1 MALSRVKVWGNE
13 ILYPTDLNAE
23 FQNII
28 DNASSLI
35 SPLSGSLDWDGYA
48 HTLDAA
54 GVTTAQSTAA
64 TGWSFT
70 PGSKSGTPSTTGGV
84 ANWVANTYTDTS
96 TAASGTATAWTGHSF
111 QRPTLAASNASVT
124 TTDAATVYIANAPL
138 AGSNETITN
147 AWSLWVDNG
156 NSRFDGNIQASGNAT
171 VTGDLAVAA
180 NLRGTAALGGHIQG
194 LTYANSAGDPTND
207 IDIAIG
213 MCTSADAAQ
222 ANRRT
227 LVLTSAL
234 TKQLDASWAVG
245 TSAGGLDTGVIGNSD
260 YYIWLIMRSDT
271 GVVDALFSL
280 SSTAP
285 TMPTNYDY
293 KRLIGWFKRVAGTIV
308 SFHAY
313 ETAGGGIELL
323 WDSPTLDINLSNTL
337 TTSRRT
343 DAVKVPLNFSTVAL
357 LNVNPSDSGSS
368 HILYMSCPDLTDLAP
383 SVSAAPLITF
393 NANAVAISNSTGG
406 MLRIRTSATGTIAA
420 RSNLATV
427 DLYAVATLG
436 FQWAR
441 RN

>member
-1 MALSRVKVWGNE
+1 MALSRVKVWGSE
-13 ILYPTDLNAE
+13 ILYPADLNAE

-48 HTLDAA
+48 HTLDAT
-54 GVTTAQSTAA
+54 GVTTAQSTAS

-124 TTDAATVYIANAPL
+124 TTDAATVYIANSPL

-171 VTGDLAVAA
+171 ITGDLAVAT
-180 NLRGTAALGGHIQG
+180 NLRGTVALGGHIQG
-194 LTYANSAGDPTND
+194 LTYSNSAGDPTND

-227 LVLTSAL
+227 MTLATAL
-234 TKQLDASWAVG
+234 TKQLDAAWAVG
-245 TSAGGLDTGVIGNSD
+245 TNAGGLDTGAIGNSD
-260 YYIWLIMRSDT
+260 YYLWLIMRSDT

-308 SFHAY
+308 SFHTY
-313 ETAGGGIELL
+313 EMAGGGLNLL
-323 WDSPTLDINLSNTL
+323 WDTPTLDVSLANTL

-343 DAVKVPLNFSTVAL
+343 DAVKVPLNFSTVATI
-357 LNVNPSDSGSS
+357 NVNPSDASAG
-368 HILYMSCPDLTDLAP
+368 HQTYIYCPDMTDMAP
-383 SVSAAPLITF
+383 STSAAPLLTF
-393 NANAVAISNSTGG
+393 NAFVATVSNSIGG
-406 MLRIRTSATGTIAA
+406 QIRVRTSATGTIAA
-420 RSNLATV
+420 RSSLATL
-427 DLYAVATLG
+427 DLYAVSTLG
-436 FQWAR
+436 FEWAR